1 MKLRLL
7 AIGRKMPDWVDQ
19 GYREYAKRLRQPASL
34 ELVEIASPGKAAHLP
49 AGQRM
54 QQEAQLL
61 LSRAGDNDR
70 LVALDG
76 RGKPWSTETL
86 ASNLQDW
93 MMDGR
98 DVALM
103 VGGADGLDDSVRE
116 QADQLWSLGPLTL
129 PHPLVRVII
138 AEQLYRAVSLN
149 QGHPYHRGD

>member
-7 AIGRKMPDWVDQ
+7 AIGRKMPEWVNL
-19 GYREYAKRLRQPASL
+19 GYREYAKRLRQPAQL
-34 ELVEIASPGKAAHLP
+34 ELVEIATAAKAANLP
-49 AGQRM
+49 ASQRM

-61 LSRAGDNDR
+61 LARAGDNDR

-76 RGKPWSTETL
+76 RGKPWSTEVL
-86 ASNLQDW
+86 ASRLQDW

-98 DVALM
+98 DVALL
-103 VGGADGLDDSVRE
+103 VGGADGLDGSVRE
-116 QADQLWSLGPLTL
+116 KADHLWSLGPLTL